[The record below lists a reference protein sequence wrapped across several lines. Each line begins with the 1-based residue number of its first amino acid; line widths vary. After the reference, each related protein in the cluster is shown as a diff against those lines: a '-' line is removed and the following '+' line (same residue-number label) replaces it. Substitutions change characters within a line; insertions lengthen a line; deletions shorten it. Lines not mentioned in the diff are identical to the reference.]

1 MKTRIARATLAIAS
15 LLCAN
20 LGFANPDA
28 GEPAST
34 VVCSVKI
41 IDAQT
46 GLEAVICRQV
56 GGNGGDGD
64 VDRDVGSIGVV
75 LRDVGS
81 IGVVL

>member
-1 MKTRIARATLAIAS
+1 MKTRIARAALTIAS

-20 LGFANPDA
+20 LGFAGPDA

-34 VVCSVKI
+34 VVCSVTI
-41 IDAQT
+41 IDAET
-46 GLEAVICRQV
+46 GQEAVVCRQV
-56 GGNGGDGD
+56 GGNGD

-81 IGVVL
+81 LGVVL